1 MCGYCGCSTDSKST
15 RVDTK
20 DERQPDGQVRVD
32 SHTHTHEHHNGAHSH
47 GHDHHHDHDHHH
59 GHDHGDSK
67 TMELSKL
74 VLGEND
80 RLAAKVRSILDE
92 HGVYAINLVSSP
104 GSGKTTLLEHTLVQL
119 REEHGLRSAVLV
131 GDLATDND
139 AKRLEATGMPAVQI
153 TTGNVCHLD
162 AHMVLHGLE
171 HLDLNEVDVLFLEN
185 VGNLVCPASFALGE
199 DVRVVLSS
207 TTEGEDKPL
216 KYPTIFDGA
225 DLALI
230 TKMDLAEILEVDLP
244 ALHSSIADVAP
255 GAEIIE
261 ISSKKGQGMDEWLA
275 FVARGCVAVAS

>member
-1 MCGYCGCSTDSKST
+1 MCGYCGCSTDSKSA
-15 RVDTK
+15 RVGD
-20 DERQPDGQVRVD
+20 
-32 SHTHTHEHHNGAHSH
+32 HSH
-47 GHDHHHDHDHHH
+47 GSNSEQKVVH
-59 GHDHGDSK
+59 GHTHGGEGHSHAGGHGHSHGDGSH
-67 TMELSKL
+67 TLELSKL
-74 VLGEND
+74 VLGENE
-80 RLAAKVRSILDE
+80 RLAAKVREVLNA

-104 GSGKTTLLEHTLVQL
+104 GSGKTTLLENTLKEL
-119 REEHGLRSAVLV
+119 HGRFGLRSAVLV

-171 HLDLNEVDVLFLEN
+171 HLNLDEVDVLFLEN

-225 DLALI
+225 ELALV
-230 TKMDLAEILEVDLP
+230 TKMDLAEVLEVDLP
-244 ALHSSIADVAP
+244 ALHRSIQDVAP
-255 GAEIIE
+255 GAEVLE
-261 ISSKKGQGMDEWLA
+261 VSSKSGLGMDAWLA
-275 FVARGCVAVAS
+275 FVERGCAARIG

>member
-1 MCGYCGCSTDSKST
+1 
-15 RVDTK
+15 
-20 DERQPDGQVRVD
+20 
-32 SHTHTHEHHNGAHSH
+32 
-47 GHDHHHDHDHHH
+47 
-59 GHDHGDSK
+59 
-67 TMELSKL
+67 MELSKL

-80 RLAAKVRSILDE
+80 RLAALVRSILDK

-104 GSGKTTLLEHTLVQL
+104 GSGKTTLLEHTLKELWEQ
-119 REEHGLRSAVLV
+119 HGLRSAVLV

-171 HLDLNEVDVLFLEN
+171 HLNLDEVDVLFLEN

-199 DVRVVLSS
+199 DARVVLSS

-230 TKMDLAEILEVDLP
+230 TKMDLADVLEVDLP
-244 ALHSSIADVAP
+244 ALRSSIGDVAP
-255 GAEIIE
+255 GAEILE
-261 ISSKKGQGMDEWLA
+261 ISSKKGIGMDEWLA
-275 FVARGCVAVAS
+275 FVARGCVALSS